1 MKINRLYGVWQVYKG
16 AITVKRYIT
25 VILVTILMTASL
37 FVTSGCSQPLELA
50 LNQLGW
56 MNNNYQLDASLP
68 DTPDT
73 VPVYRLKYPD
83 VTEEYAL
90 NIGNQFGVSEPSVT
104 YFSSE
109 TGIYSLKNEYTGE
122 RLEIA
127 TETGAI
133 SYHYIDIGGR
143 LYPAEKPPLPD
154 DETAKDIALNFLEEK
169 GLLTPDIRVE
179 KVVPG
184 GTYGYGIA
192 HLSVVFDYDIGDF
205 PAVGIGKKMSVRIGD
220 EGEVVQAQWYH
231 AEYETTDMEVSIK
244 TAQQAYKELI
254 NNQLM
259 LQPLGMEEGRKVRI
273 TEVSLG
279 YYLDSMTQ
287 AQDYVYPVYI
297 FEGEYLDALDSNS
310 SVFIQYVDARK

>member
-1 MKINRLYGVWQVYKG
+1 MKK
-16 AITVKRYIT
+16 YIT
-25 VILVTILMTASL
+25 VILVTLLMTASL

-50 LNQLGW
+50 LNQLGR
-56 MNNNYQLDASLP
+56 MNNNYQFDASLP

-90 NIGNQFGVSEPSVT
+90 NIGNQFGVSEPLVDFNDGSGL
-104 YFSSE
+104 YF
-109 TGIYSLKNEYTGE
+109 LKNKHSDEG
-122 RLEIA
+122 LEIA
-127 TETGAI
+127 PETGAI
-133 SYHYIDIGGR
+133 LYHTNMKK
-143 LYPAEKPPLPD
+143 LYPAEKPSLPD
-154 DETAKDIALNFLEEK
+154 DETAKDIALKFLEEK

-184 GTYGYGIA
+184 GTYYYGVA

-220 EGEVVQAQWYH
+220 GGEVVQVHWYH
-231 AEYETTDMEVSIK
+231 AEYETTGMEVSIK
-244 TAQQAYKELI
+244 TAQQAYQELI

-259 LQPLGMEEGRKVRI
+259 LQPLGMEEGRDVRI

-287 AQDYVYPVYI
+287 AQEYVYPVYV
-297 FEGEYLDALDSNS
+297 FEGEYLDTLEGNP
-310 SVFIQYVDARK
+310 SVFIQYVNAREGF

>member
-1 MKINRLYGVWQVYKG
+1 
-16 AITVKRYIT
+16 
-25 VILVTILMTASL
+25 MTASL

-68 DTPDT
+68 DMPDT

-83 VTEEYAL
+83 VTEDYAL

-104 YFSSE
+104 HFSDGFSIF
-109 TGIYSLKNEYTGE
+109 TLKNDETGE
-122 RLEIA
+122 RLIL
-127 TETGAI
+127 TGTGAI
-133 SYHYIDIGGR
+133 LYHTNMKK
-143 LYPAEKPPLPD
+143 LYPAEKPSLPD
-154 DETAKDIALNFLEEK
+154 NETAGDIALKFLEEK

-184 GTYGYGIA
+184 GTYDYGVA

-205 PAVGIGKKMSVRIGD
+205 PAAGIGKKMSVRIGD
-220 EGEVVQAQWYH
+220 GGEVVQVHWYH
-231 AEYETTDMEVSIK
+231 AEYETTGMEVSIK
-244 TAQQAYKELI
+244 TAQQAYQELI
-254 NNQLM
+254 NNRLM
-259 LQPLGMEEGRKVRI
+259 LQPLGMEEGREVRI

-287 AQDYVYPVYI
+287 AQDYVYPVYV

>member
-1 MKINRLYGVWQVYKG
+1 VKINRLYGVWQVDKG

-25 VILVTILMTASL
+25 VILVTILMTAGL

-90 NIGNQFGVSEPSVT
+90 NIGDKFGVSEPLVDFKDSSGL
-104 YFSSE
+104 YF
-109 TGIYSLKNEYTGE
+109 LKNKHSDEG
-122 RLEIA
+122 LEMA
-127 TETGAI
+127 PETGAI
-133 SYHYIDIGGR
+133 LYHTNMKK
-143 LYPAEKPPLPD
+143 LYPAEKPSLPD
-154 DETAKDIALNFLEEK
+154 DETAKDIALKFLEEK
-169 GLLTPDIRVE
+169 GLLTPDIRVG

-184 GTYGYGIA
+184 GTYNYGVA

-205 PAVGIGKKMSVRIGD
+205 PAAGIGKKLSVRIGD
-220 EGEVVQAQWYH
+220 GGEVVQAQWYH

-244 TAQQAYKELI
+244 TAQQAYQELI
-254 NNQLM
+254 NNQSM

-273 TEVSLG
+273 TGVSLG

-287 AQDYVYPVYI
+287 AQDYVYPVYV